1 MKFEEVLE
9 QDHIKNHLITT
20 TDSGR
25 IPHAQ
30 LFVGKEGSGTLP
42 LAIAY
47 SFYVLSRKNENNYS
61 KPGAFSHPDL
71 HFIYPTIVTD
81 TIKKPKST
89 DFLSLWKEFLQE
101 NPYRTLFDWYK
112 KMGHLSKNGEI
123 RVEDAQSVLKTLSLK
138 SFHGG
143 YKILIV
149 WQADKMNNACAN
161 KLLKI
166 IEEPPQKTLII
177 FVTQNQENILQT
189 IKSRC
194 QTINIKPLSEE
205 TIAKKLVSNYSVNE
219 NIAKKIA
226 HQSQGDFNKAI
237 EILQNKNEFP
247 FDKWFVKLNR
257 NAFKIKKNTSAILD
271 YISWTEEIAKTG
283 KETQKKFFLYCIDI
297 YRQALL
303 LNYKSEDLL
312 YIEPDEKS
320 FNDEKFTLRSFS
332 NHVNGANIQEIFKE
346 LSDAIYHIERNGN
359 VKLILTD
366 LSMKLTRLIYKK

>member
-1 MKFEEVLE
+1 MKFEDVLG

-25 IPHAQ
+25 VPHAQ
-30 LFVGKEGSGTLP
+30 LFIGKEGSGTLP

-47 SFYVLSRKNENNYS
+47 AYYVLYGKDNTYYS
-61 KPGAFSHPDL
+61 KYKDFLHPDL
-71 HFIYPTIVTD
+71 HFIYPTITTKD
-81 TIKKPKST
+81 IKKPKSV
-89 DFLSLWKEFLQE
+89 DFLADWQKFLTD
-101 NPYRTLFDWYK
+101 NPYGSLFDWQNK
-112 KMGHLSKNGEI
+112 IGDLSKNCEI

-166 IEEPPQKTLII
+166 IEEPPEKTLII
-177 FVTQNQENILQT
+177 LITEKQEVILQT

-194 QTINIKPLSEE
+194 QTINIKPLNEE
-205 TIAKKLVSNYSVNE
+205 VIAKRLVSKYSVNE

-226 HQSQGDFNKAI
+226 YQSQGDFNKAI
-237 EILQNKNEFP
+237 QIIQNKNIFP
-247 FDKWFVKLNR
+247 LDKWFVGLNR
-257 NAFKIKKNTSAILD
+257 NAFRAKRNPSIIFEYLKWA
-271 YISWTEEIAKTG
+271 EEIAKEG
-283 KETQKKFFLYCIDI
+283 KETQKKFLSYCIDI

-312 YIEPDEKS
+312 YIKPDEKS
-320 FNDEKFTLRSFS
+320 FNDEKFTLQSFS
-332 NHVNGANIQEIFKE
+332 PYINGSNIHGIFKE

-366 LSMKLTRLIYKK
+366 LSIKITHLIHKI

>member
-1 MKFEEVLE
+1 MKFEEVLG

-47 SFYVLSRKNENNYS
+47 SFYVLSRKNQNNYS
-61 KPGAFSHPDL
+61 KLGAFSHPDL

-177 FVTQNQENILQT
+177 FVTENQENILQT

-226 HQSQGDFNKAI
+226 HQSQGDFNKTI
-237 EILQNKNEFP
+237 EILQDKNEFP

-312 YIEPDEKS
+312 YIDPDEKS

-332 NHVNGANIQEIFKE
+332 NYVNGANIHGIFKE